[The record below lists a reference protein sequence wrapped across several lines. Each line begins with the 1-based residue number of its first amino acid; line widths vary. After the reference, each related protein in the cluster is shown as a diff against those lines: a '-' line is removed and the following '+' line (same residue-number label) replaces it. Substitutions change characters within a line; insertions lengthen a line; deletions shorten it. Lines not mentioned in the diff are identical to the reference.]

1 MDKDGTAGESEYT
14 ALYGKKY
21 DSASLQMIM
30 QEQDKTLDAISG
42 TLSTLQQQAGLMG
55 TEITEHV
62 E

>member
-1 MDKDGTAGESEYT
+1 MEQQVSRNIPLCTE
-14 ALYGKKY
+14 KY